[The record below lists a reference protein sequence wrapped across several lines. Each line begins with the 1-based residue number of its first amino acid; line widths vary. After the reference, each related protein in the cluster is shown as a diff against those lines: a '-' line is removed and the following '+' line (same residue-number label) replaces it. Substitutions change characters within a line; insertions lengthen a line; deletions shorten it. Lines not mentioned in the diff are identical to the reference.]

1 MVEVVPIHTLSIIVL
16 GKVSKIIENHKPI
29 FIYKS
34 CTRASKRTEVIYKN
48 ALSHKLSFIH
58 IESGSKNI
66 YIHSSVKSRVN
77 NKNLFRLRSVSS
89 YTVCVISIRHKL
101 KLVGITLKLFNN
113 LFKRNFGVI
122 NIPFRNANKLHLSFI
137 SSVNN
142 ELFHINILVYFAAS
156 IKAINNLCDKVVYTL
171 YRKKSLTKLL
181 VGDSSFIEVLNIELM
196 EDSSNIRNFTLE
208 HFFLCNSRVEL
219 VGFCNLNEYFLDSF
233 TIFKSSFLE
242 HFEGVSI
249 GFRGND
255 NSCNPIY
262 ESTKELILRRLIR
275 QHSITNFLNVIFS
288 RFGDSFLIGN
298 RSIRSNSVQYIYC
311 RRIKHRSCGNSRH

>member
-1 MVEVVPIHTLSIIVL
+1 MVEIVPIHTLAVIVF
-16 GKVSKIIENHKPI
+16 GKVGKIIENHKPV

-48 ALSHKLSFIH
+48 ALTHKLRFIH

-66 YIHSSVKSRVN
+66 NVHSRVKSCVN
-77 NKNLFRLRSVSS
+77 NKNLLRLRGMSG
-89 YTVCVISIRHKL
+89 YAICVIGIGHKF
-101 KLVGITLKLFNN
+101 KLVGIALKLFNN

-122 NIPFRNANKLHLSFI
+122 NVPFRNTNKLHLSFI

-156 IKAINNLCDKVVYTL
+156 IKGIYNLCNKVIYTL

-219 VGFCNLNEYFLDSF
+219 VGFCNLNEYFFDSF
-233 TIFKSSFLE
+233 TIFKSTFLE

-298 RSIRSNSVQYIYC
+298 RSICSNSVQYINS
-311 RRIKHRSCGNSRH
+311 RRIKHGSCGNSRH